1 MISGMCLSQTHA
13 LIAPRI
19 YPFGKALNNFF
30 HCLWLAA
37 SAATAVAGIST
48 AVHYKNYYGKLS
60 NLSSAHSFS
69 GLYTLSMFFLTNI
82 YGILS
87 FVFTDFTIFGAK
99 IFPKLYKTL
108 GLLTLY
114 CATMTI
120 EMGITQRDNI
130 FGCDFAITRELDAA
144 AHYSEILRGCRLSN
158 GMGFMILL
166 NAVLV
171 SYALWD
177 FPEQ

>member
-1 MISGMCLSQTHA
+1 
-13 LIAPRI
+13 
-19 YPFGKALNNFF
+19 
-30 HCLWLAA
+30 
-37 SAATAVAGIST
+37 
-48 AVHYKNYYGKLS
+48 
-60 NLSSAHSFS
+60 
-69 GLYTLSMFFLTNI
+69 
-82 YGILS
+82 
-87 FVFTDFTIFGAK
+87 
-99 IFPKLYKTL
+99 
-108 GLLTLY
+108 
-114 CATMTI
+114 
-120 EMGITQRDNI
+120 MGITQRDNI